1 MKKFKALLFL
11 TTSIIALG
19 ASSEL
24 NTTDVKEM
32 TPAVRAII
40 EKYKKENEEL
50 KKIIGKEV
58 NIKGGEEAPDE
69 KIEEGVKKEQW
80 AFSSRT
86 YIERED
92 YSLPGNDFGNTE
104 DIFMLGVGVSAVKG
118 KLGLHLNT
126 EQRMTGT
133 MNSNGA
139 DNLNTRNDYK
149 VRYQL
154 TDEVGVHF
162 KYRSERG
169 NKKRDAYAAEQNRNR
184 DRFELGTDFN
194 LYEGMWSGWLV
205 GGHDIDSQKDNK
217 NKGNYYEGDMG
228 PTFQVTEKLAL
239 RPTVYST
246 GEFYDNND
254 ETMLDHQLRLMAI
267 YQCSENLTLMPR
279 VRYSLSRTLEE
290 DSYSYRYDSDYRVR
304 AEFLFNYVLTAS
316 SSIDGGIAYDWQD
329 RNYKRKDS
337 TGRRYDETKSI
348 DMLWYTLGFT
358 YSF

>member
-1 MKKFKALLFL
+1 MKKIKALLFL
-11 TTSIIALG
+11 TTSILAMG
-19 ASSEL
+19 ATSEL
-24 NTTDVKEM
+24 NSEDVKEM
-32 TPAVRAII
+32 TPEVKAII
-40 EKYKKENEEL
+40 EKYKKENDEL
-50 KKIIGKEV
+50 KKLVETRVKV
-58 NIKGGEEAPDE
+58 VGESEASDVA
-69 KIEEGVKKEQW
+69 IVEGVKKDQW

-92 YSLPGNDFGNTE
+92 YSLSGNDFGNTE
-104 DIFMLGVGVSAVKG
+104 DIFMFGVGVSAVKG
-118 KLGLHLNT
+118 KIGLHLNT

-133 MNSNGA
+133 INSDGA
-139 DNLNTRNDYK
+139 DNQNTRNDYK

-162 KYRSERG
+162 KYRNERG

-194 LYEGMWSGWLV
+194 LYDGMWSGWLV
-205 GGHDIDSQKDNK
+205 GGHDIDSTNGNK

-228 PTFQVTEKLAL
+228 PTFPITEKLAL

-267 YQCSENLTLMPR
+267 YKYDDKLVLMPR

-304 AEFLFNYVLTAS
+304 AEFLFNYALTAS

-329 RNYKRKDS
+329 RSYKKKDS
-337 TGRRYDETKSI
+337 AGRKYDETKSI

-358 YSF
+358 YLF